1 MGVMQ
6 LILIFVLLLGELAC
20 IYLVF
25 HTQQIAKN
33 NADILQNREKEY
45 EAEKGKNLA
54 TKEDI
59 EDITKKVEE
68 VKTAVSF
75 SKRKKYEQL
84 AEQEKNLVNI
94 LYEATI
100 IFQSSNK
107 LILYLYDTSTR
118 EKCDTLVE
126 SVNDALTRFYHLCN
140 LTIVSISVE
149 EFERVIGNLT
159 NAVTNLGR
167 NVSIVATDAAN
178 LVEQFNKQF
187 NYALHQTNTAQSKQ
201 LWMENSLKTK
211 KQMEAMREK
220 PIEGIEQLKTAID
233 NYCAWLKQLYNKD
246 FFVLKS

>member
-1 MGVMQ
+1 MDVMQ
-6 LILIFVLLLGELAC
+6 LILIIFLLLGELAC
-20 IYLVF
+20 IYLVH

-84 AEQEKNLVNI
+84 AEQEKVLIDI
-94 LYEATI
+94 LYEATN
-100 IFQSSNK
+100 IFQSRNK

-118 EKCDTLVE
+118 KRYDVLVE
-126 SVNDALTRFYHLCN
+126 FVNDTLTRFYHLCN
-140 LTIVSISVE
+140 IAIVSIRVE
-149 EFERVIGNLT
+149 NFESLIGNLSD
-159 NAVTNLGR
+159 AVTNLGR

-178 LVEQFNKQF
+178 LIEQLNKQYEF
-187 NYALHQTNTAQSKQ
+187 ALQQNTASQNRLTWLDSR
-201 LWMENSLKTK
+201 EKTK
-211 KQMEAMREK
+211 NQIIAMREN
-220 PIEGIEQLKTAID
+220 PIDGEMQLKVAID
-233 NYCAWLKQLYNKD
+233 KYCAWLKQLYSKD